1 MRLPGEN
8 EERDARLSM
17 KYMIMG
23 VSLAILLILGV
34 VVYTNKQEEERRRQH
49 RRQDTTVMALD
60 HEKGQDGSTEG
71 EEEGV
76 TDGETAEAVP
86 VVGYAGRK
94 SLQEVERLYEE
105 NKLRASDLDFWDM
118 YPDEPERT
126 EVSETEETG
135 KKEDGEEGER
145 SGAKYEEEAKRVEEE
160 EIANDPSRDGKHTLL
175 TYADGTEEWVL
186 INPYLEQNTYDYTNL
201 QMKGDKM
208 SYYDNGR
215 DISYLGLDLSK
226 YNGDVDFTA
235 VKSEGIDFVMIRLG
249 SRGYGS
255 GQITLDEKFEENIT
269 KAIGAG
275 LEVGVYFFS
284 QAVTAE
290 EAVEESNFIV
300 QTLANYKITYPVVFD
315 MEYVQ
320 NDKARIEALSR
331 DEKTAVAKA
340 FLQNTKVAGYQ
351 PMIYGAKEWLIREI
365 DLTKLTEYDIWL
377 SQQKEI
383 PDYPYKFQM
392 WQYSLKGKIG
402 GVNGDVGLNISFV
415 DYSEK

>member
-1 MRLPGEN
+1 M
-8 EERDARLSM
+8 S
-17 KYMIMG
+17 
-23 VSLAILLILGV
+23 SLAPRTKATEVTLVKVGGGGREREKV
-34 VVYTNKQEEERRRQH
+34 CPQRKEE
-49 RRQDTTVMALD
+49 
-60 HEKGQDGSTEG
+60 GG
-71 EEEGV
+71 EE
-76 TDGETAEAVP
+76 
-86 VVGYAGRK
+86 
-94 SLQEVERLYEE
+94 
-105 NKLRASDLDFWDM
+105 
-118 YPDEPERT
+118 
-126 EVSETEETG
+126 
-135 KKEDGEEGER
+135 KEDGEEGER